1 MKNYKKKNQSPDT
14 DQTVKKKKRISI
26 LEGKKARFYRAQNAG
41 RLSTKR
47 NNGMSCIFGKEMNQ
61 GNEAERIFTWT
72 STCREGFIVGNA
84 RKSCKH

>member
-41 RLSTKR
+41 RLGTKKT
-47 NNGMSCIFGKEMNQ
+47 NGMSAYLEK
-61 GNEAERIFTWT
+61 
-72 STCREGFIVGNA
+72 
-84 RKSCKH
+84 K